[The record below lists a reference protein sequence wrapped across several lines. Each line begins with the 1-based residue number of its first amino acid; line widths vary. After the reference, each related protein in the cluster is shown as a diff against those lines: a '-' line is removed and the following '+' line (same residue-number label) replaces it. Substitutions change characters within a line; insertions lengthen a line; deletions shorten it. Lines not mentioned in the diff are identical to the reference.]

1 MGLIDKLNIRLIFI
15 YLIFYGLA
23 IGIWSEFSQLWLN
36 SLNIT
41 ISNIGLIIAV
51 ASFLAGIIIILIT
64 KYIKGINELFIIK
77 LAFSVNIVILIGMFL
92 GYHFTIKWM
101 AITCYMLNSIINN
114 LIKLITYPLLSYIL
128 KNEKIYSKRKLVEY
142 SATDIGI
149 LVSSFLIGKS
159 IGSVVLDY
167 NSLLVLSI
175 LFTICANL
183 VVYFIKN
190 TEKFHNDS
198 KGSLKKI
205 FKDKIL
211 KIYLIY
217 YFIGQIAYSS
227 ALGMQL
233 LLILNY
239 TNFSASTGA
248 LFIVICCILGDIF
261 GYIALKKLTPK
272 NDYVTILIK
281 FGSRFLVYII
291 IIIIPIKE
299 ILLTAILISLFVSRA
314 YENKTDGI
322 YLNRCSK
329 MEMFTFSNIRFG
341 VGYLGKAIGTL
352 ICGFTFNL
360 GLRYVFGI
368 AIIFIFIQITMALF
382 LIKMRKNEELKS
394 LL

>member
-1 MGLIDKLNIRLIFI
+1 M
-15 YLIFYGLA
+15 
-23 IGIWSEFSQLWLN
+23 
-36 SLNIT
+36 
-41 ISNIGLIIAV
+41 
-51 ASFLAGIIIILIT
+51 
-64 KYIKGINELFIIK
+64 
-77 LAFSVNIVILIGMFL
+77 
-92 GYHFTIKWM
+92 
-101 AITCYMLNSIINN
+101 
-114 LIKLITYPLLSYIL
+114 
-128 KNEKIYSKRKLVEY
+128 
-142 SATDIGI
+142 
-149 LVSSFLIGKS
+149 
-159 IGSVVLDY
+159 
-167 NSLLVLSI
+167 
-175 LFTICANL
+175 
-183 VVYFIKN
+183 
-190 TEKFHNDS
+190 
-198 KGSLKKI
+198 
-205 FKDKIL
+205 
-211 KIYLIY
+211 IY

-281 FGSRFLVYII
+281 FGLRFLVYII